1 MQLNNKTMQSIDTLI
16 RYNSW
21 QFVVMMIFV
30 LFMGA
35 GTSFTV
41 SDSPLVN
48 IPGFLVIIGITFFLT
63 RKIIRYLYIKQLSIL
78 LLVVGLWIFIQCF
91 RVGHYDFAYV
101 MLFLHIIIA
110 YLIILV
116 YGKEF
121 FVYYE
126 RVIFLLVVIG
136 LLGWVINNVIG
147 TPSMSALAPFRSSD
161 YNNALEESGSFL
173 IYVTGAWKSAQD
185 LPIELYRNQ
194 GFCWEAGRYA
204 SLVAVGLVV
213 YLIKSNHKF
222 NIASPKLWIYV
233 ITILSTFSTTG
244 YIALLIIAVITILF
258 VYRTN
263 LFLKGLIAIGL
274 CYVGLSIGSLNFINE
289 KIEEQSDM
297 STFFSETGHIT
308 KEGVVTVERFEGN
321 YLDWLNF
328 IHDPILGYGLTDQ
341 WSYVQTHISNQLIT
355 SNGLMK
361 PFAQYGFLLAFLYF
375 VFLYRSS
382 RLLLSDYNYEF
393 KPMLFLVIITI
404 SFSYDFGKHPIFL
417 AFTLYDIFYPYKM
430 DCR

>member
-126 RVIFLLVVIG
+126 RVIFLLVIIG

-147 TPSMSALAPFRSSD
+147 TPCF
-161 YNNALEESGSFL
+161 G
-173 IYVTGAWKSAQD
+173 
-185 LPIELYRNQ
+185 
-194 GFCWEAGRYA
+194 
-204 SLVAVGLVV
+204 
-213 YLIKSNHKF
+213 
-222 NIASPKLWIYV
+222 
-233 ITILSTFSTTG
+233 TF
-244 YIALLIIAVITILF
+244 
-258 VYRTN
+258 
-263 LFLKGLIAIGL
+263 
-274 CYVGLSIGSLNFINE
+274 
-289 KIEEQSDM
+289 
-297 STFFSETGHIT
+297 
-308 KEGVVTVERFEGN
+308 
-321 YLDWLNF
+321 
-328 IHDPILGYGLTDQ
+328 
-341 WSYVQTHISNQLIT
+341 
-355 SNGLMK
+355 
-361 PFAQYGFLLAFLYF
+361 
-375 VFLYRSS
+375 
-382 RLLLSDYNYEF
+382 
-393 KPMLFLVIITI
+393 
-404 SFSYDFGKHPIFL
+404 
-417 AFTLYDIFYPYKM
+417 
-430 DCR
+430 